1 MQHSAAAIFCCWFQ
15 HPLAGRLQWGLQNSC
30 QGQRCKKS
38 NAEAQV
44 LYWVHVFST
53 DTCLTCWNIAF
64 NKRSTHE
71 TACLQSPCLLISI
84 HVFIQAF
91 LIFVTAESYSCTQ
104 SSLEG
109 IFTTEGSEKR
119 QPLPSARS
127 GISEWSAVRWF
138 QPNGCLFKVDSHI
151 FYTEFLIS
159 FCDSKS
165 LNLFI

>member
-15 HPLAGRLQWGLQNSC
+15 HPLAGRLQQGLQNSC

-91 LIFVTAESYSCTQ
+91 LIFVTAESYSCTHNLHLKV
-104 SSLEG
+104 SSPLRVLRNG
-109 IFTTEGSEKR
+109 NLS
-119 QPLPSARS
+119 PLPEV
-127 GISEWSAVRWF
+127 GF
-138 QPNGCLFKVDSHI
+138 LNGVQWDDFSRMGVFSR
-151 FYTEFLIS
+151 
-159 FCDSKS
+159 
-165 LNLFI
+165 